1 MTMLNLS
8 IRALSYYI
16 PKGRMNNGE
25 IVEWFAENYC
35 QELPKDDL
43 EQLVYGSKR
52 KLDFLEIET
61 RSCSV
66 DYREDG
72 SVQMAVKVAQ
82 EAIGKAG
89 IPASEVD
96 LLLFVGVCNPFREPS
111 YAMILAHKLGMSRS
125 NYYDINDTC
134 NGFLKA
140 MELSSLYI
148 SSGKYRNILVVT
160 SENPLELLE
169 ASNYVGKVSSLADAD
184 YKMNLLFAGAGAAA
198 VLLGADYGERSIR
211 YYGEQRNHED
221 WELSLYVSPKI
232 HMPVP
237 SFAEMDFMSRSDGR
251 GIAAKVI
258 RDMPGFVEEFL
269 DGHGLSKDSI
279 DYIFSHQLGRNITN
293 SLLNKLEVRS
303 DKVFPVNTFPLNGNM
318 GSTNIPAGLAIG
330 EEQGLLHK
338 GDSILLLGSACGLTY
353 AAAYLIW

>member
-1 MTMLNLS
+1 MLNLS

-16 PKGRMNNGE
+16 PKGRMTNGE
-25 IVEWFAENYC
+25 IIDLFAEKYF
-35 QELPKDDL
+35 QHLPKDDL

-52 KLDFLEIET
+52 KLDFLEITT
-61 RSCSV
+61 RSCSA
-66 DYREDG
+66 DYREES
-72 SVQMAVKVAQ
+72 SVQMAVKVSQ

-89 IPASEVD
+89 ITASEID

-111 YAMILAHKLGMSRS
+111 YAIILAHELGMTRG

-148 SSGKYRNILVVT
+148 QSGKYRNILVVT

-169 ASNYVGKVSSLADAD
+169 ASNYAGKVGSLEEAD

-198 VLLGADYGERSIR
+198 MLLSADNGEKSIK
-211 YYGEQRNHED
+211 YYGEQRNHAD

-232 HMPVP
+232 HMPAP
-237 SFAEMDFMSRSDGR
+237 RFEGMDFMSWADGR

-258 RDMPGFVEEFL
+258 RDMPSFVYEFL
-269 DGHGLSKDSI
+269 EEHELHKDNI

-293 SLLNKLEVRS
+293 SLLNKLEVRTE
-303 DKVFPVNTFPLNGNM
+303 KVFPVNTFPENGNM
-318 GSTNIPAGLAIG
+318 GSANIPAGLAIA
-330 EEQGLLHK
+330 EEQGLLRK